1 MTLMVGRQPILDQHG
16 VTYGY
21 ELLYRGD
28 GEQDY
33 FKISGDEITS
43 SVINSSFYETEIK
56 SISSGKVSF
65 INFTAQ
71 LILDEIW
78 RVVPKHRVVIEFLE
92 TIEVTPE
99 IIAAAKKI
107 KEADYK
113 IALDDFVYSEDLEPL
128 IELADI
134 VKVDIRASDSATV
147 ASYARRL
154 LPKGKILLA
163 EKVETLQEFKTCR
176 DLGYTLFQ
184 GYFFAKPNLIAT
196 SSRLDSR
203 ASKLRL
209 MQKIHDPDV
218 DYGDLVDILKSDPNL
233 SLKLLK
239 YINSV
244 SMGVRHEITSLRM
257 ALALIGLLNFKKW
270 ASVLIMGSFADG
282 KPMELLRL
290 TLIRGRFCELL
301 SEAMGKAEHS
311 SEYFLVGIFSLLDAT
326 LDKPMDILVKDLPL
340 SNDIVETLLGH
351 ETRYQQILRIAY
363 ILESNLEIRAK
374 LDEIGCNLDEQD
386 LAQINQSAIQW
397 SDEIIKL

>member
-28 GEQDY
+28 GDHDF
-33 FKISGDEITS
+33 FKISAEEVTS
-43 SVINSSFYETEIK
+43 SVINSSFFETEIG

-92 TIEVTPE
+92 TIEATPE
-99 IIAAAKKI
+99 IIAAAKNMKA
-107 KEADYK
+107 ADYK
-113 IALDDFVYSEDLEPL
+113 IALDDFVYREDLEPL

-134 VKVDIRASDSATV
+134 IKVDIQDNDSATI
-147 ASYARRL
+147 ASFARRF
-154 LPKGKILLA
+154 LPKGKIMLA

-184 GYFFAKPNLIAT
+184 GYFFARPSLMPTT
-196 SSRLDSR
+196 SRQDSKT
-203 ASKLRL
+203 SKLRL

-218 DYGDLVDILKSDPNL
+218 DYGELVEVLKADPNL

-244 SMGVRHEITSLRM
+244 AMGVRHEITSLRM
-257 ALALIGLLNFKKW
+257 ALALIGLMNFKKW
-270 ASVLIMGSFADG
+270 ASVLIMASFSDG
-282 KPMELLRL
+282 NPMELLRL

-301 SEAMGKAEHS
+301 SEAIGQADHS

-326 LDKPMDILVKDLPL
+326 LDKPMDVLVKDLPL
-340 SNDIVETLLGH
+340 ADEIIETLLGH

-363 ILESNLEIRAK
+363 TLESNMEIKTK
-374 LDEIGCNLDEQD
+374 LDEIGCKLDEATV
-386 LAQINQSAIQW
+386 AQINQSAIIW